1 MRPFHR
7 VAPLVLGLAALV
19 PAAAEATGSIT
30 GVSSNPSPAA
40 AGAEVTITLA
50 GSGTCQT
57 YVTFGDNQ
65 KSARLTQLPATV
77 KHTYAAP
84 GKYVIRSL
92 SYRSGNEAPGLSPCG
107 GFADME
113 LTVNAKAQS
122 KAHAP
127 KGSAAVTG
135 PGAPSGVNAGPN
147 LSFQKIE
154 VAQPA
159 AKSAAQ
165 DNWQT
170 SQQTTPS
177 PTPTKTAK

>member
-7 VAPLVLGLAALV
+7 VAPLVLSLAALV

-30 GVSSNPSPAA
+30 GVSANPSPAA

-50 GSGTCQT
+50 GSGACQT

-77 KHTYAAP
+77 KHTYPSA
-84 GKYVIRSL
+84 GKFVIRSL

-107 GFADME
+107 GFADMA

-122 KAHAP
+122 KAL
-127 KGSAAVTG
+127 
-135 PGAPSGVNAGPN
+135 APSGRAVPGAASAKSVGG
-147 LSFQKIE
+147 FTYQKIE
-154 VAQPA
+154 ITPVAGKP
-159 AKSAAQ
+159 AAQ

-170 SQQTTPS
+170 SSPS
-177 PTPTKTAK
+177 PTPTKAAK